1 MDIHNNY
8 SPVKIDDFKV
18 ESFKNFVKDK
28 SIHYLESASTI
39 LFYLNDNP
47 NLSREDAINELHKI
61 KPLIDSEIVGNAY
74 DDIIQLELFGNTIF
88 YQIIAI
94 DDDLDYFKNTLLDKI
109 QNYIDY
115 FTDFGQCNNSI
126 IVSGSLDYLHIVL
139 SKEELNPQMKNDLLN
154 LILQY
159 VIDVKEIYELCDGNS
174 RVFEYLN
181 LNELEENFDRI
192 QDYVSQELGILPR
205 LDDDEFDEIIL

>member
-1 MDIHNNY
+1 M
-8 SPVKIDDFKV
+8 
-18 ESFKNFVKDK
+18 EDK
-28 SIHYLESASTI
+28 LIKLYL
-39 LFYLNDNP
+39 LN
-47 NLSREDAINELHKI
+47 
-61 KPLIDSEIVGNAY
+61 
-74 DDIIQLELFGNTIF
+74 
-88 YQIIAI
+88 
-94 DDDLDYFKNTLLDKI
+94 KI

-126 IVSGSLDYLHIVL
+126 IVSGSLDYLYIVL
-139 SKEELNPQMKNDLLN
+139 SKEELNSQMKKDLLN

-181 LNELEENFDRI
+181 LNKLEENFDRI

-205 LDDDEFDEIIL
+205 LDDDEFEDIMGC